1 MMAFASIAGLAGS
14 CDSGPLKY
22 PIRDAAASS
31 DAQGDGGTIQI
42 AATANQCPAV
52 ALTISPTDATVGGRV
67 MLGAS
72 ASDPDVG
79 DKLTYS
85 WTAGAGSFS
94 DASAAQTS
102 YLCAS
107 AGPQT
112 VTVTVSDGRCT
123 STESVS
129 VFCFGLSG
137 AGGVGGNAVGGSG
150 AGTGGRNGA
159 GGSVSAGGAGGAV
172 TSTGGAAVAGTG
184 GSVGAVAGA
193 GGSTTGIGT
202 GGVPLL
208 GTGGA
213 AGTGGPVAGMC
224 VGDPWASQT
233 DPCGACTAA
242 NCVPATDSC
251 SLDVLGSDARRQKC
265 LKLYCCI
272 YANGCSKQ
280 GDSLGCWC
288 GSSHLDAAG
297 QGVCI
302 TMAGAADGPCKS
314 EVEDA
319 AETTDPQT
327 IKQRFVDPAFP
338 VGGAVNLASCQG
350 SFCAAEC
357 GIP

>member
-1 MMAFASIAGLAGS
+1 MAFASIAGLAGS

-42 AATANQCPAV
+42 TATANQCPAV

-72 ASDPDVG
+72 ASDADVG

-94 DASAAQTS
+94 DASASQTS

-107 AGPQT
+107 AGPQM
-112 VTVTVSDGRCT
+112 VTVKVSDGRCT
-123 STESVS
+123 STENVS

-137 AGGVGGNAVGGSG
+137 TGGMGGSAVGGSG
-150 AGTGGRNGA
+150 AGTGGRTGA
-159 GGSVSAGGAGGAV
+159 GGSVSTGGSGGAV
-172 TSTGGAAVAGTG
+172 TS
-184 GSVGAVAGA
+184 
-193 GGSTTGIGT
+193 
-202 GGVPLL
+202 
-208 GTGGA
+208 TGGA

-272 YANGCSKQ
+272 YANGCSMQ

-297 QGVCI
+297 QGACVAM
-302 TMAGAADGPCKS
+302 TGVANGPCKS

-327 IKQRFVDPAFP
+327 IKQRFVNPAFP
-338 VGGAVNLASCQG
+338 IGGAVNLASCQG